1 MRIRHHARRA
11 ERASPLDE
19 FHMTG
24 WGRLLHLT
32 SARHRPQTN
41 VQLFGDNTVLPL
53 PHYESAV
60 PYGQPIG
67 SEPYF
72 VVTVTHVYN
81 PGCITV
87 MKYDGSAVEL
97 YVVVEGA

>member
-1 MRIRHHARRA
+1 MSM
-11 ERASPLDE
+11 SP
-19 FHMTG
+19 
-24 WGRLLHLT
+24 
-32 SARHRPQTN
+32 Q
-41 VQLFGDNTVLPL
+41 
-53 PHYESAV
+53 SAV